1 MTNLDNHTIKTIEML
16 YLRNQLPWALG
27 FSGGKDS
34 TAMLK
39 LVYNALMNIKK
50 PKKEIYLVYCNSGVE
65 IPLIENYVK
74 NTLKNLTNELRDSK
88 LPIKVKI
95 VEPKIEN
102 RFFSKVIGRGYPTPT
117 NKFRW
122 CTDRLRIH
130 PVQHIMNDT
139 NNIVLVG
146 IRKGESKERDK
157 ILENNYTNE
166 AYILNQSNYSKVKI
180 FAPILNYNVGDIW
193 SVLKSKELPKAIDG
207 TELELIYKYAS
218 NSFEVRK
225 DIEKQIDNHGRFGC
239 WTCTVVRKDKSTQNL
254 INNGF
259 TSLLPLLEFRDWLYY
274 IRDKDEYRCH
284 WRRNGQRGKG
294 PFTLDARK
302 LILDKLLLA
311 QEKSKYNLISEQE
324 ISFILSLWEL
334 DKTSA
339 EYRE

>member
-166 AYILNQSNYSKVKI
+166 AYILNQSNYSKYRIIKI
-180 FAPILNYNVGDIW
+180 A
-193 SVLKSKELPKAIDG
+193 KK
-207 TELELIYKYAS
+207 
-218 NSFEVRK
+218 
-225 DIEKQIDNHGRFGC
+225 
-239 WTCTVVRKDKSTQNL
+239 
-254 INNGF
+254 
-259 TSLLPLLEFRDWLYY
+259 
-274 IRDKDEYRCH
+274 
-284 WRRNGQRGKG
+284 
-294 PFTLDARK
+294 
-302 LILDKLLLA
+302 
-311 QEKSKYNLISEQE
+311 
-324 ISFILSLWEL
+324 
-334 DKTSA
+334 
-339 EYRE
+339 